1 MMPLRIAAAGAT
13 DVGIERTTNE
23 DALAVQVWPGP
34 ETGQPARRGLFVV
47 ADGVGGEAHGEV
59 ASQMTCRLLVA
70 ALQAHLSAGEPP
82 ALADEAL
89 VATIQDLSGRVY
101 AETRA
106 DAELAGMSTTLTAA
120 LLTEAECIVM
130 QVGDSRAY
138 LLDERGQFW
147 RCTQDDAI
155 PTGVLSLAQRAELG
169 AGAVGPTVLTQAI
182 GAPDIQPTVTRIAVG
197 TRGRYL
203 LCTDGLHSVVTDHEL
218 QQALAQAINIQAS
231 ADSLVQMA
239 NRRGGPDNIT
249 VILVDY
255 VRGM

>member
-1 MMPLRIAAAGAT
+1 MMPLHIAAAGAT
-13 DVGIERTTNE
+13 DVGVERTTNE

-59 ASQMTCRLLVA
+59 ASQMACRLLGA
-70 ALQAHLSAGEPP
+70 ALQAQLTAGQPP
-82 ALADEAL
+82 ALAAEAL
-89 VATIQDLSGRVY
+89 AATIPGVSGRIY

-120 LLTEAECIVM
+120 LLTEDECVVM

-138 LLDERGQFW
+138 FLDERGQFW
-147 RCTQDDAI
+147 RCTRDDAI
-155 PTGVLSLAQRAELG
+155 PTGVLSVAQRAELG
-169 AGAVGPTVLTQAI
+169 AGSVGPTVLTQAI
-182 GAPDIQPTVTRIAVG
+182 GAPDVQPTVTRVAVG

-203 LCTDGLHSVVTDHEL
+203 LCTHTVVSDGEL
-218 QQALAQAINIQAS
+218 QQALAQAINVQES

-249 VILVDY
+249 AILVDY